1 MNDFLDPNLKNDKG
15 FIFIELSQKG
25 QDLSQKG
32 QDLSQKGQD
41 LSQKG
46 QLRTRKGPPLEIF
59 WSFSPF

>member
-32 QDLSQKGQD
+32 QDLSQKGQ
-41 LSQKG
+41 
-46 QLRTRKGPPLEIF
+46 LRTRKGPPLEIF
-59 WSFSPF
+59 WSFSPL